1 MVKMEKLQAPLA
13 LLARLMLVFIFII
26 EGWEKIGNYQGTQ
39 QYMEGFGVPGT
50 LLPLVILT
58 ELGAGLL
65 VAFGLSTRLAALA
78 LAGFC
83 VLTALVFHRNLAD
96 ANEFIQFTKDVAIA
110 GGFLGLVAFGGGDW
124 SVDALW
130 RRSSPGAR
138 FS

>member
-1 MVKMEKLQAPLA
+1 MAKMEILQAPVA

-39 QYMEGFGVPGT
+39 QYMESYGVPGA

-65 VAFGLSTRLAALA
+65 VAFGLLTRLAALA

-83 VLTALVFHRNLAD
+83 VLAASFFHHDLAD
-96 ANEFIQFTKDVAIA
+96 ANEFIQFSKDIAIA
-110 GGFLGLVAFGGGDW
+110 GGFLAIVAFGAGEW

-130 RRSSPGAR
+130 ARQAAGRS
-138 FS
+138 

>member
-13 LLARLMLVFIFII
+13 LLARLMLVFIFIV

-39 QYMEGFGVPGT
+39 QYMEGYGVPGA

-65 VAFGLSTRLAALA
+65 VAFGLLTRLAALA

-83 VLTALVFHRNLAD
+83 VLAASFFHHDFAD
-96 ANEFIQFTKDVAIA
+96 ANEFIQFSKDMAIA
-110 GGFLGLVAFGGGDW
+110 GGFLVLVAFGAGDW

>member
-65 VAFGLSTRLAALA
+65 VAFGLLTRLAALA

>member
-39 QYMEGFGVPGT
+39 QYMEGFGGPGT

-58 ELGAGLL
+58 ELGAGL
-65 VAFGLSTRLAALA
+65 VGAFGLLTRLAALA

-83 VLTALVFHRNLAD
+83 VLAALVFHRNLAD

-110 GGFLGLVAFGGGDW
+110 GGFLGLVAFGGGAW
-124 SVDALW
+124 AARALL
-130 RRSSPGAR
+130 RRSPHGAR
-138 FS
+138 SC